1 MKECKCPN
9 CGAGISIDENKEVNK
24 CQYCNTSFETEKAIL
39 SGTTNNNNAQVIN
52 YYYSTPAN
60 NKNSTNLK
68 VAPPRPKLNGFL
80 AFILFCFYIFPGIIY
95 VVSVKNAQKEWDDKY
110 TY

>member
-1 MKECKCPN
+1 MKET
-9 CGAGISIDENKEVNK
+9 NK
-24 CQYCNTSFETEKAIL
+24 CQYCNTTFETDKAMT

-52 YYYSTPAN
+52 YYYNSSVD
-60 NKNSTNLK
+60 NKNNNNLK

-95 VVSVKNAQKEWDDKY
+95 VISVSNAQKAWDDKY